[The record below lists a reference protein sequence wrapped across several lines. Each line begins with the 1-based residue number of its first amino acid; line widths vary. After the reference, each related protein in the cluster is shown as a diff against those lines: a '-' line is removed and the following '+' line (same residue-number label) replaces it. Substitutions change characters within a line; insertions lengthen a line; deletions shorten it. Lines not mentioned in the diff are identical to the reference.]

1 MVNRRAFVALA
12 ACGACAAIGGIAGCG
27 PKSQEPTGSVPA
39 DAVSTWAIEAVAED
53 DNPVGTVQR
62 DSWKLQDDGSVLL
75 TVWGSSNP
83 RPEPES
89 AELDGR
95 VLAVQLK
102 PYDGPAT
109 MDLVPS
115 LYALTPPD
123 GSDGPEAV
131 TVDYA
136 DGADPVELPRAED

>member
-1 MVNRRAFVALA
+1 MIDRRTFVTLT

-27 PKSQEPTGSVPA
+27 PKPQESAGSAPA
-39 DAVSTWAIEAVAED
+39 DEVTTWAIEAVAED
-53 DNPVGTVQR
+53 DYPVDTVQR
-62 DSWKLQDDGSVLL
+62 DSWRLMDDGSVLL
-75 TVWGSSNP
+75 TFWGSSSP

-102 PYDGPAT
+102 AYDGPAT

-115 LYALTPPD
+115 LYVLTSPD
-123 GSDGPEAV
+123 GSEEPEAV

-136 DGADPVELPRAED
+136 DDAGPVELPRAEG

>member
-1 MVNRRAFVALA
+1 MVNRRTFVALA

-27 PKSQEPTGSVPA
+27 PKAQDPAGSA
-39 DAVSTWAIEAVAED
+39 SDDAVTTWAIEAVTEEEH
-53 DNPVGTVQR
+53 PVDTVQR
-62 DSWKLQDDGSVLL
+62 DCWKLQDDGSVLL
-75 TVWGSSNP
+75 TFWGSSNP

-95 VLAVQLK
+95 VLSVQLK
-102 PYDGPAT
+102 AYDGPAT

-115 LYALTPPD
+115 LYVLTPPD
-123 GSDGPEAV
+123 GSEEPEAV

-136 DGADPVELPRAED
+136 DDADPVELPRSEG

>member
-1 MVNRRAFVALA
+1 MRERKLNMVNRRAFVALA

-75 TVWGSSNP
+75 TFWGSSNP

-102 PYDGPAT
+102 PCTMARRRWTSFRACTRSRRLTGP
-109 MDLVPS
+109 M
-115 LYALTPPD
+115 
-123 GSDGPEAV
+123 GPR
-131 TVDYA
+131 
-136 DGADPVELPRAED
+136 P